1 MRISSP
7 EDLRLT
13 HESIGLGG
21 RDVPVAFPYQPPPP
35 TNPDAGPTENTREG
49 EKNIYI
55 YIKNFRSKMNEP
67 NEEEKIKQNKYK
79 EEIIIKVIIQPLQLF
94 NWNLEEN
101 VFNESTHYGLIP
113 RLDCN

>member
-1 MRISSP
+1 MFPLLFPINPLLQPTQMRGQQKT
-7 EDLRLT
+7 L
-13 HESIGLGG
+13 
-21 RDVPVAFPYQPPPP
+21 
-35 TNPDAGPTENTREG
+35 
-49 EKNIYI
+49 EKGKKIYI